1 VIKLVQRFYDPQ
13 RGAVLLNGV
22 DVRQIDSLYLH
33 QQVALVAQEP
43 LVFAATIEYNIKFGA
58 HREVTQVGLGQQTI
72 C

>member
-58 HREVTQVGLGQQTI
+58 HGEVSQVGLGQQTRW
-72 C
+72 